1 MHPSIVRAEGEVVR
15 LPSERVEARARF
27 DEFFEEEHERL
38 FKAPYI
44 RVRVPAQPRRPD
56 RSPSCI

>member
-27 DEFFEEEHERL
+27 AEFFEEEHERV
-38 FKAPYI
+38 F
-44 RVRVPAQPRRPD
+44 
-56 RSPSCI
+56 